1 MLCVVEREFVDHET
15 QIQREVAQPESAT
28 RRHCWYGIPPMLVYT
43 TYTLPML
50 ALTAGGISAL
60 VFSLLDNDVYSR

>member
-1 MLCVVEREFVDHET
+1 
-15 QIQREVAQPESAT
+15 
-28 RRHCWYGIPPMLVYT
+28 
-43 TYTLPML
+43 ML